1 MFLVIM
7 RLIVIRA
14 MDNTID
20 LLLVGTIGLGVTNLY
35 LMVLIL
41 KNIARIKRMNSFEH
55 KASSWLK
62 CRGFLCSASTS
73 IRRQSRLS
81 RCRCRSSTTL

>member
-1 MFLVIM
+1 VIM

-14 MDNTID
+14 IDNTID
-20 LLLVGTIGLGVTNLY
+20 LLLVGTIGLGATNLH
-35 LMVLIL
+35 LIVLIF

-62 CRGFLCSASTS
+62 CRGFPCSAGTS